1 MLHLKLQDGTLTT
14 NPKEMRDQANNFY
27 TDLFKAR
34 DTNCIEDLQQIC
46 QRSLMIRDDGLTLD
60 YFER

>member
-1 MLHLKLQDGTLTT
+1 MLHLKLQDGTLKT

-34 DTNCIEDLQQIC
+34 DCDTNCIEELPRDLPKITDD
-46 QRSLMIRDDGLTLD
+46 QRRWLDAGL
-60 YFER
+60 F